1 MRIFWLFSFMLF
13 LCFSLATAQN
23 INPAAVDV
31 SALSEGQIMQLIT
44 EMQKRGMS
52 EEQALALARARG
64 VSEEQISLLRER
76 MENVQS
82 RQGASRSAELGL
94 ELDGGMS
101 SDFLFG
107 GEELFSSKPFFTPTE
122 EERRLFGFSLFNSEN
137 LSFQP
142 NANYPVTDAYI
153 VGVGDEFRVDVYGA
167 SQQSYVMIVDKNGQ
181 IRIPNVGPV
190 GVGGRTYGTAK
201 ELIREKLSL
210 IYRDLVSS
218 APKTFANIQLGAV
231 QPISV
236 SVIGEVFAPGTFNLP
251 GAATAFNALFLSGGP
266 NIKGSFRDIRVMRNG
281 KVVHRLDVYD
291 YLVNGNGAVDVPLQ
305 NGDVL
310 MVPTYKQR
318 VRVGGEFIRSGIF
331 EPIEGETLEHLM
343 EYAGG
348 FNEQA
353 YRNRV
358 ELYRNTG
365 RERAVKDVFP
375 DEFAET
381 VLQNGDSV
389 FVSKILERF
398 ANRITITGAVFRP
411 GTYELREGMML
422 SQLLERAD
430 GLREDAFVERGL
442 IMRRNE
448 DLSLSN
454 VSFRVGDIVSGKKDL
469 SLKREDVVQI
479 FSIEDLRE
487 LRSVTVKGE
496 VQRPGLH
503 DFREGMTLGD
513 VIALSGGFRELA
525 SESYIEVTRRL
536 SYEEAGQPGA
546 QTAHLFQFSIPRSL
560 SLNSSDAAFEL
571 LPFDE
576 VFVRRA
582 PGGIKEGTVR
592 ISGEV
597 NYSGDYALVKKNERL
612 SDLIAR
618 SGGFTAEAY
627 LDGAMLTRPIR
638 LSAKESRL
646 REFARA
652 QNQGEDTELM
662 DFEVVGVDLARAISN
677 PGGRD
682 DIYLRDGDELV
693 IPRRNQTIQVGGGVL
708 NPLSM
713 PYVEGRGVKYY
724 VKNSGGFA
732 LRAKKNRTYVIYPN
746 GSAGATSSFLF
757 MRSYPKVTP
766 GSEIVVPQKPERDPL
781 PVTAWIAIGSGIS
794 TIALTLATLIN
805 SL

>member
-1 MRIFWLFSFMLF
+1 MLF

-44 EMQKRGMS
+44 EMQKRGMN
-52 EEQALALARARG
+52 EDQALALARARG
-64 VSEEQISLLRER
+64 VSEEQITLLRQRIES
-76 MENVQS
+76 VLAD
-82 RQGASRSAELGL
+82 QGGSRSASSDL
-94 ELDGGMS
+94 ELESGLS

-107 GEELFSSKPFFTPTE
+107 GDELFSTKSFFIPSAE
-122 EERRLFGFSLFNSEN
+122 EERLFGFSLFNSEN

-142 NANYPVTDAYI
+142 NANYPVTEAYVI
-153 VGVGDEFRVDVYGA
+153 GVGDEFRVDVYGA

-218 APKTFANIQLGAV
+218 APETFANIQLGAV

-331 EPIEGETLEHLM
+331 ETASGETLDKLI

-365 RERAVKDVFP
+365 RERMVKDVFP
-375 DEFAET
+375 EDFSKL
-381 VLQNGDSV
+381 VLQNGDSI
-389 FVSKILERF
+389 FVGEILDRF
-398 ANRITITGAVFRP
+398 VNRVTLNGAVFRP
-411 GTYELREGMML
+411 GTYELGEGMML
-422 SQLLERAD
+422 SDLLEKAD

-442 IMRRNE
+442 IMRRND

-454 VSFRVGDIVSGKKDL
+454 VSFRVGDVVSGQDDIV
-469 SLKREDVVQI
+469 LKREDVVQI
-479 FSIEDLRE
+479 FSIDELRE
-487 LRSVTVKGE
+487 ERSVSVKGE
-496 VQRPGLH
+496 VQRPGSMG
-503 DFREGMTLGD
+503 FREGMTLGD
-513 VIALSGGFRELA
+513 LITLSGGFNELA

-536 SYEEAGQPGA
+536 SYEEAEEPGSH
-546 QTAHLFQFSIPRSL
+546 TAHLFQFNIPRSL
-560 SLNSSDAAFEL
+560 ALSSKDAAFEL
-571 LPFDE
+571 QAFDE

-612 SDLIAR
+612 SDLITR

-638 LSAKESRL
+638 LTAKENRL

-652 QNQGEDTELM
+652 QNEGGDTELM
-662 DFEVVGVDLARAISN
+662 DFEVVGVDLKRAMN
-677 PGGRD
+677 DPGGRD
-682 DIYLRDGDELV
+682 DIFLRDGDELV

-732 LRAKKNRTYVIYPN
+732 LRSKRNRTYVIYPN
-746 GSAGATSSFLF
+746 GSAGATSNFLF
-757 MRSYPKVTP
+757 FRSYPKVTP
-766 GSEIVVPQKPERDPL
+766 GSEIVVPQKPDRDPL